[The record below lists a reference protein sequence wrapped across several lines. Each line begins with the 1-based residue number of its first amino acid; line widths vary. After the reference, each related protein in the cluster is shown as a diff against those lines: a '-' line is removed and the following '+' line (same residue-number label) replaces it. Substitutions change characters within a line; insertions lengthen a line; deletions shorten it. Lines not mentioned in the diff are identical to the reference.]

1 MDNICNTFGSLGAGI
16 SFIIHNGRLYT
27 YSAGY
32 RSCDSDHPADPGSKS
47 SLIIDGYIQKS
58 QKETGLKI

>member
-1 MDNICNTFGSLGAGI
+1 VDNICNTFGSLGAGI

-32 RSCDSDHPADPGSKS
+32 RCSDTDSPAASGSKS
-47 SLIIDGYIQKS
+47 SLIIDG
-58 QKETGLKI
+58 